1 MAALK
6 EFITTRIAWM
16 DEQFVSYET
25 FVNSIGYYKPDNRIN
40 VTDISYNQ
48 DNTVTVKA
56 ESSFNNISEIS
67 FQINGTEIL
76 KSTVSSDGTASI
88 TFDSSK
94 LDETGKNMV
103 QIHGMDKEGKY
114 LEQSTNYKIF

>member
-1 MAALK
+1 MIK
-6 EFITTRIAWM
+6 I
-16 DEQFVSYET
+16 Y
-25 FVNSIGYYKPDNRIN
+25 
-40 VTDISYNQ
+40 
-48 DNTVTVKA
+48 
-56 ESSFNNISEIS
+56 SFNNISEIS

-94 LDETGKNMV
+94 LDKTGKNMV